1 MKTLEDMKTF
11 KNLRHQP
18 EHETGLSPAPSGL
31 GPVREAP
38 SSRGEEVQLD
48 TLQGVNKGF
57 HGSSPLPDGPNQK
70 IQEAE
75 ESGHLF
81 IWRTDQECP
90 STQVEGFNHGS

>member
-11 KNLRHQP
+11 KNLRRKP
-18 EHETGLSPAPSGL
+18 EHETGLSPVPSGL
-31 GPVREAP
+31 GPVLEAP
-38 SSRGEEVQLD
+38 SSSREEVQLE
-48 TLQGVNKGF
+48 TLQGVNKPLY
-57 HGSSPLPDGPNQK
+57 GSSPLPDLPLNK

-81 IWRTDQECP
+81 IWRTDQGCP

>member
-18 EHETGLSPAPSGL
+18 ENLTGRSPVPSGL
-31 GPVREAP
+31 GPALEAP
-38 SSRGEEVQLD
+38 SSSREEVQLD
-48 TLQGVNKGF
+48 TLQGVNKGLY
-57 HGSSPLPDGPNQK
+57 GSSPLPDLPLNK

-75 ESGHLF
+75 DPGHLF
-81 IWRTDQECP
+81 IWRADQGCP